1 MQLRTLFF
9 LQIDEHW
16 AKWFVPLALSVCMF
30 VFVLRRGLRKRE
42 SRWGVKGGGRG
53 EVERQEERGGRR
65 ECGGGKI
72 WGSGD
77 REVEM
82 KREGERSER
91 WRGRERERGVRG
103 GDEERGR
110 EE

>member
-42 SRWGVKGGGRG
+42 SRWGVKGGEEGRWRDRKREAGG
-53 EVERQEERGGRR
+53 ENV
-65 ECGGGKI
+65 GGGKI

-82 KREGERSER
+82 KREGEGSER

-103 GDEERGR
+103 GEEERGR
-110 EE
+110 GE

>member
-42 SRWGVKGGGRG
+42 SRWGVKGGKRGGGETGR
-53 EVERQEERGGRR
+53 ERREERMWGEERYGGA
-65 ECGGGKI
+65 GI
-72 WGSGD
+72 
-77 REVEM
+77 
-82 KREGERSER
+82 ER
-91 WRGRERERGVRG
+91 WR
-103 GDEERGR
+103 
-110 EE
+110 